1 MAFNGSGTYSLYAT
15 GNPVITGTTI
25 SSTWANNTLN
35 DIATGLTTCI
45 TKNGQ
50 TTTTAV
56 IPFAE
61 GLSVPTGKS
70 VTGAGTASITGFNTI
85 AAATGIAVGGAT
97 PGAGGLAFPAVA
109 VASADP
115 NTLDDYE
122 EGTWTP
128 ILGDGSGTI
137 SYTVQR
143 GRFTKIGRLI
153 FVQGEITINTISVAP
168 TNNAT
173 IMSGLPFT
181 VAATNYYRASAFTSG
196 VNWGTGATM
205 VQGYFG
211 VGAAFV
217 GLNGLTNDAAFI
229 DITCNAVSNGDVIV
243 FSGFYN
249 V

>member
-25 SSTWANNTLN
+25 SATWANNTLS

-97 PGAGGLAFPAVA
+97 PGAGGLAFPATA

-128 ILGDGSGTI
+128 IFGDGSGTI

-153 FVQGEITINTISVAP
+153 FVQGEIIINTISVAP
-168 TNNAT
+168 TNNTT
-173 IMSGLPFT
+173 IISGLPFI
-181 VAATNYYRASAFTSG
+181 VAATNYYRALAFTSG

-211 VGAAFV
+211 IGATFI
-217 GLNGLTNDAAFI
+217 GLNGLTNDAEVI
-229 DITCNAVSNGDVIV
+229 NITCSAVSNGDQILAT
-243 FSGFYN
+243 GFYN
-249 V
+249 L

>member
-137 SYTVQR
+137 SYTIQR
-143 GRFTKIGRLI
+143 GRYTKIGRMVFL
-153 FVQGEITINTISVAP
+153 QGEITINTISVAP
-168 TNNAT
+168 TSNST
-173 IMSGLPFT
+173 IISGLPFA
-181 VAATNYYRASAFTSG
+181 VAATNYYRCEIFTSG
-196 VNWGTGATM
+196 MDWGAGATQ
-205 VQGYFG
+205 VAAYFA
-211 VGAAFV
+211 VGASFV
-217 GLNGLTNDAAFI
+217 GINGITNNAAYSDRTCSDVSAG
-229 DITCNAVSNGDVIV
+229 DILIAT
-243 FSGFYN
+243 GFYN